1 MRSSLVLASEQ
12 DPEVLLCSLLRISS
26 QFARADYAAIA
37 LANGDK
43 QSSLT
48 LRAAGRSGRILSHDL
63 DIETQG
69 GDVCPAVYMLHVART
84 GRVRRWGCL
93 S

>member
-37 LANGDK
+37 LCDVGK
-43 QSSLT
+43 ETGLT

-69 GDVCPAVYMLHVART
+69 GKACPAVYMLHVART
-84 GRVRRWGCL
+84 GRVSLVWDLG
-93 S
+93 